1 MGHTYGWAWIS
12 FLFVYRVPP
21 PRDHMTKAKK
31 VHWDSR
37 LVGFSCVCGS
47 FRLPLMEATE
57 ELPDMN
63 GGHNEG
69 KDYGGISKYAN
80 SPAPNG
86 CL

>member
-1 MGHTYGWAWIS
+1 
-12 FLFVYRVPP
+12 
-21 PRDHMTKAKK
+21 
-31 VHWDSR
+31 
-37 LVGFSCVCGS
+37 
-47 FRLPLMEATE
+47 MEATE

-80 SPAPNG
+80 SPAPNR